1 MTNDRKPD
9 APNLRY
15 LAYSP
20 DINPLVEVRDVPV
33 KRRYVSTGLKTDLID
48 SDGVVQGASVIRTLE
63 EKDDAEFVKVFAA
76 GIAASYDLSKTGQKV
91 FQAVLS
97 VYQDAP
103 MSGGFADTVYL
114 KYFDEGLSGHSI
126 DMSEK
131 TFRRG
136 LKELLSLGFLSP
148 KTPSVYW
155 INPALFFKGNRVL
168 FVREYRR
175 KSTALEAQGQQ
186 RLDIEEKAS

>member
-1 MTNDRKPD
+1 MSLEKQ
-9 APNLRY
+9 PNLRR
-15 LAYSP
+15 LSYSP
-20 DINPLVEVRDVPV
+20 DVNPLVQATTVPV

-48 SDGVVQGASVIRTLE
+48 PDGVVQGASVIRTLE

-76 GIAASYDLSKTGQKV
+76 GIAASYDLSKTAQKV
-91 FQAVLS
+91 FQAVLA

-103 MSGGFADTVYL
+103 MTGGYADTVHL
-114 KYFDEGLSGHSI
+114 VWFNEGLSGHSI

-131 TFRRG
+131 TFQRG

-148 KTPSVYW
+148 KMPNVYW

-175 KSTALEAQGQQ
+175 KAIADEMNQLQQEA
-186 RLDIEEKAS
+186 

>member
-1 MTNDRKPD
+1 MSLEKQ
-9 APNLRY
+9 PNLRR
-15 LAYSP
+15 LSYSP
-20 DINPLVEVRDVPV
+20 DVNPLVQATTVPV

-48 SDGVVQGASVIRTLE
+48 PDGVVQGASVIRTLE

-76 GIAASYDLSKTGQKV
+76 GIAASYDLSKTAQKV
-91 FQAVLS
+91 FQAVLA

-103 MSGGFADTVYL
+103 MTGGYADTVHL
-114 KYFDEGLSGHSI
+114 VWFNEGLSGHSI

-131 TFRRG
+131 TFQRG

-148 KTPSVYW
+148 KMPNVYW

-175 KSTALEAQGQQ
+175 KASEDEKNQLKEAVDSTANT
-186 RLDIEEKAS
+186 D

>member
-1 MTNDRKPD
+1 MADERKIE

-15 LAYSP
+15 LEYSP

-48 SDGVVQGASVIRTLE
+48 KDGVVQGASVIRTLE

-76 GIAASYDLSKTGQKV
+76 GIAASYDLTKTGQKV
-91 FQAVLS
+91 FQAVLQ

-103 MSGGFADTVYL
+103 MSGGFADQVYL
-114 KYFDEGLSGHSI
+114 KWFDEGLSGHAI

-136 LKELLSLGFLSP
+136 LKELLALGFLSP

-175 KSTALEAQGQQ
+175 KSSALEAQGQQ
-186 RLDIEEKAS
+186 RLDLDTAAK